1 MSYNAK
7 KTPIWLDD
15 KLQYLPQRLKI
26 DICFEIF
33 WSAGGSPAKGTYYSH
48 FATECISSFFLNTVG
63 GGTRLCGRRTDT
75 RAGWRWNIWG
85 ERLQEEEGELD
96 PLTFPR
102 N

>member
-48 FATECISSFFLNTVG
+48 FATECISSFF
-63 GGTRLCGRRTDT
+63 
-75 RAGWRWNIWG
+75 
-85 ERLQEEEGELD
+85 
-96 PLTFPR
+96 
-102 N
+102 

>member
-48 FATECISSFFLNTVG
+48 FATECISSSF
-63 GGTRLCGRRTDT
+63 
-75 RAGWRWNIWG
+75 
-85 ERLQEEEGELD
+85 
-96 PLTFPR
+96 
-102 N
+102 